1 MEMRFSVEWAG
12 ISCRGVGGGD
22 VAAVEVIARHHT
34 PNEGY
39 GTERE
44 WIHLVMDSGP
54 RGTERQRNRRIIA
67 QTDEGRV
74 KRII

>member
-34 PNEGY
+34 PQRRLWYRTRMDPPRDGQRPERY
-39 GTERE
+39 RETEK
-44 WIHLVMDSGP
+44 
-54 RGTERQRNRRIIA
+54 
-67 QTDEGRV
+67 QTDNRTDG
-74 KRII
+74 